1 MRRYFS
7 RLYTSASTLPRLAGA
22 AFMALVV
29 LGAQPPAW
37 AGHDGPK
44 ATMQAANFQVF
55 GNGEVNLPGAAIL
68 RRTRNAVEIDIRASD
83 LDANAAYTGWWVI
96 FNHPKACATEP
107 CALADLSN
115 PDVKAAIFYATG
127 FITGNDGVANVS
139 AHLKAG
145 PLPDGVEALDL
156 GTGVKPQLKYNRG
169 MKAEIHII
177 LRYHDLLDTG
187 RVAEQIG
194 TGEFVD
200 CSKCEDQQSAAFLS
214 MQ

>member
-1 MRRYFS
+1 MNRYIAQM
-7 RLYTSASTLPRLAGA
+7 LTSASPLRRLASA

-29 LGAQPPAW
+29 LGSQPPAW
-37 AGHDGPK
+37 AGSDRPK

-55 GNGEVNLPGAAIL
+55 GNGEVTLPGAAIL
-68 RRTRNAVEIDIRASD
+68 RRTASAVDIDIRASD
-83 LDANAAYTGWWVI
+83 LDANAAYTAWWVI

-127 FITGNDGVANVS
+127 FITGSDGVANVS
-139 AHLKAG
+139 AHLKTG
-145 PLPDGVEALDL
+145 PLPDGVDVLDL
-156 GTGVKPQLKYNRG
+156 GAGVKPQLKYGRG

-177 LRYHDLLDTG
+177 LRYHDQLDTG

-194 TGEFVD
+194 TGEFVN
-200 CSKCEDQQSAAFLS
+200 CSSCEDQQSAAFLS